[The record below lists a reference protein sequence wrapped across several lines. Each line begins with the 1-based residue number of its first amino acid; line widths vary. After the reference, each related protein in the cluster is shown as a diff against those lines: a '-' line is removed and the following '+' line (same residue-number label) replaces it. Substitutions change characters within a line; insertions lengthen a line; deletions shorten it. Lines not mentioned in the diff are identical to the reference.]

1 MRSVEEHIRQAN
13 LIFNY
18 VYEDNFSPLYFNTN
32 EKLKTIF
39 DFIPVFGKTVLTPLA
54 SSDQLFSSYYC
65 GASRVDA
72 FDINE
77 LTFNYFYLRL
87 WSLIRRGYLDV
98 SHCDN
103 TSIAQL
109 LPSSFRTFSEARATM
124 FWETLL
130 ECHPSIM
137 TSNLFYTEGNDYYQ
151 HSVPFAGDLL
161 KLQKIMKD
169 KELNFYSRDFYTP
182 IDIDNK
188 YKVILLSNI
197 LEYHGDDVN
206 KLRIARDNL
215 SRLLADDGVIVATNL
230 MYGEGSPSFT
240 ERQIMETEFIFKN
253 GPWQYNSNHK
263 QELPVYYTYQKK
275 VLPKKG

>member
-1 MRSVEEHIRQAN
+1 MRSIEEHIRQAN
-13 LIFNY
+13 LIFKHL
-18 VYEDNFSPLYFNTN
+18 YEDNFSPLYFNTN

-77 LTFNYFYLRL
+77 LTFDYFYLRL
-87 WSLIRRGYLDV
+87 WSLLQSGYPDV

-109 LPSSFRTFSEARATM
+109 LPSCSRTTSEARATV
-124 FWETLL
+124 FWNALL

-137 TSNLFYTEGNDYYQ
+137 RSNLFYTEGNDYYEQ
-151 HSVPFAGDLL
+151 NVPFADDFFR
-161 KLQKIMKD
+161 LQEIMKD
-169 KELNFYSRDFYTP
+169 KELTFYVSDFYSP
-182 IDIDNK
+182 IDIDKK
-188 YKVILLSNI
+188 YEVILLSNI

-206 KLRIARDNL
+206 KLRNARDNL
-215 SRLLADDGVIVATNL
+215 SRLLTDDGVVVATNL
-230 MYGEGSPSFT
+230 MYGKKTPSSI
-240 ERQIMETEFIFKN
+240 ERQIMETEFVFEN
-253 GPWQYNSNHK
+253 GPWQYNSNYQ
-263 QELPVYYTYQKK
+263 QELPVYYTYQKRL
-275 VLPKKG
+275 LPKKG